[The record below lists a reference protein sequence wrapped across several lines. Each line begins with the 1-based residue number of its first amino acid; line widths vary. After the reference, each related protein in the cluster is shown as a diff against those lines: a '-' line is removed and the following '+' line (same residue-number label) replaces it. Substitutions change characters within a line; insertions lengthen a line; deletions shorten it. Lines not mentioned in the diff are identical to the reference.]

1 MNKLEV
7 EIPEGMEIDWQE
19 SAKQEKIV
27 LKKKQLTYEEI
38 SNALFEEKDNYFI
51 TSFGQILPNID
62 CAKKDFPNIAASKH
76 QLQCILAKN
85 KLANVARYLN
95 GDWERYE
102 NNHLSTDK
110 YIIWYHL
117 KTRTL
122 HIDES
127 CNYMQYTSNIIF
139 KSKELAQQAIDILG
153 ADTIKLALEPLY

>member
-19 SAKQEKIV
+19 SAKQKKIV

-95 GDWERYE
+95 GDWTKKEQEDSPNWVIFFNTLLNQIIIQKTSLYSE
-102 NNHLSTDK
+102 ETNVLFK
-110 YIIWYHL
+110 Y
-117 KTRTL
+117 
-122 HIDES
+122 
-127 CNYMQYTSNIIF
+127 
-139 KSKELAQQAIDILG
+139 KELAQQAIEILG
-153 ADTIKLALEPLY
+153 EETVKLALTPLY